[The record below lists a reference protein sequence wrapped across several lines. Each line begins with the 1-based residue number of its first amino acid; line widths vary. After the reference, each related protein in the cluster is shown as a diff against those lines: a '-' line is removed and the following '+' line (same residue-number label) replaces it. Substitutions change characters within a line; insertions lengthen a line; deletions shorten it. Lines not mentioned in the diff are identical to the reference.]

1 MEVCGTSSARLGD
14 LVHLQTNLPPVTGV
28 DLTGHDPSTVD
39 EVLLPAEIAAT
50 NRTKAVWGG
59 AHCPY
64 VPHGQ
69 ATGGVVNEL
78 DRTSNLHLP
87 STPVNLCNVV

>member
-1 MEVCGTSSARLGD
+1 MEVCGTPSARLGD
-14 LVHLQTNLPPVTGV
+14 LAHLQTNLPPVTGI

-39 EVLLPAEIAAT
+39 EVLLPAEFGAT

-78 DRTSNLHLP
+78 VRTSN
-87 STPVNLCNVV
+87 